1 MSELS
6 QKTFAISPEMGKA
19 LGNANQKM
27 NQSMQ
32 SMQNRN
38 GSMAT
43 LSQGDAMMHLNEAA
57 NMMKSSLESMMQ
69 GGSGSGGMMSL
80 MQQLQKMSGQQ
91 MDLNNMT
98 QMLQQMQQGQLSPE
112 QQGQMQRL
120 AQQQQMIQ
128 KSLEQLNKE
137 AKQSGESK
145 KIPADLENIVN
156 QMREVVSDMNT
167 EKLNDDLIQKQ
178 EKILSKLLDAQK
190 SINERDYEEKRESK
204 EGKVFNLTSPEKI
217 ILSNQ
222 QAKDILRE
230 ELLKSVKEGYSKDYQ
245 DLIRRYFESLNNN
258 SKKN

>member
-1 MSELS
+1 M
-6 QKTFAISPEMGKA
+6 
-19 LGNANQKM
+19 
-27 NQSMQ
+27 QSMQ
-32 SMQNRN
+32 SRN

-98 QMLQQMQQGQLSPE
+98 QMLQQMQQGQLSPQ
-112 QQGQMQRL
+112 QQGEMQRL
-120 AQQQQMIQ
+120 AQQQQLIQ
-128 KSLEQLNKE
+128 KSLEELNKE

-167 EKLNDDLIQKQ
+167 EKLSDELIQKQ
-178 EKILSKLLDAQK
+178 EKILSKLLDAQR
-190 SINERDYEEKRESK
+190 SINERDFEKERKSETGNNFTRTGPS
-204 EGKVFNLTSPEKI
+204 ELNLSRQNQTDKI
-217 ILSNQ
+217 KDALNQ
-222 QAKDILRE
+222 
-230 ELLKSVKEGYSKDYQ
+230 SVKEGYNKDYE
-245 DLIRRYFESLNNN
+245 DLIRKYYEALQKEKINN
-258 SKKN
+258 